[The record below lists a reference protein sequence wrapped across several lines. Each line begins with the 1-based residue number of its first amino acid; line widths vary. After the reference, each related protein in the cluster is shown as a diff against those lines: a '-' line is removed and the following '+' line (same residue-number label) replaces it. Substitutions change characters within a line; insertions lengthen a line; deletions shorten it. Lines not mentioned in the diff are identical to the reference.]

1 MLRLWDFK
9 IVIRR
14 GSKVAVFLQ
23 IAHAVIDEIKRGRL
37 SPGTALPGSR
47 ELAES
52 LEINRKTVIQAYAE
66 LEAQGWVTSEKTRG
80 TFVSARLPEV
90 AQSAK
95 ESRAQGRIPERPDF
109 RLVGSAPNIPLILP
123 EKNMLVFDDGAP
135 DTRQIPVDAL
145 ARAYRNALS
154 DRAGRSGRGRLG
166 YGDPRGTEGL
176 RTAISGMLN
185 MDRGLT
191 TTPDNICLT
200 RGSQMAIYLA
210 ARILAGP
217 GDTVVMEELSYPPAR
232 EAFRFAGAEVVPVAL
247 DAQGMRVDELE
258 KICRKKRVRAVYVT
272 PHHQF
277 PTTVLMKPERR
288 MRLLAL
294 AAQFGFAIVEDD
306 YDHEFHFVHQPMLP
320 LASADMSGQ
329 VVYIGSLSKILS
341 PSLRLGY
348 LVGPKSFIDRAA
360 SEIMMID
367 RQGDPATEGAVNELI
382 DSGEL
387 HRHTRKVMKL
397 YGERREHFAGLLRS
411 LFGRR
416 IEFTVPDGGLAFWVQ
431 FKDTDLDLLAAS
443 GLKHGIALLPA
454 RAFTTAP
461 RPVQAARLGFASLD
475 MAELKKATQ
484 RLRAALDD
492 GSP

>member
-1 MLRLWDFK
+1 MLRPWDFK

-14 GSKVAVFLQ
+14 NTKAAVFLQ
-23 IAHAVIDEIKRGRL
+23 IAHALIDEIKRGRL
-37 SPGTALPGSR
+37 AAGAALPGSR

-52 LEINRKTVIQAYAE
+52 LDINRKTVIQAYAE

-80 TFVSARLPEV
+80 TFVSAHLPEV
-90 AQSAK
+90 ERNDK
-95 ESRAQGRIPERPDF
+95 VPRRGGRIPERPDF
-109 RLVGSAPNIPLILP
+109 RLVGTVPNIPLILP
-123 EKNMLVFDDGAP
+123 EKNMQVFDDGAP

-154 DRAGRSGRGRLG
+154 QRIGRGRLG
-166 YGDPRGTEGL
+166 YGDPRGTVEL
-176 RTAISGMLN
+176 RTAISAMLN

-217 GDTVVMEELSYPPAR
+217 GDAVVMEELSYPPAR
-232 EAFRFAGAEVVPVAL
+232 EAFRFAGAEVVAVPL

-277 PTTVLMKPERR
+277 PTTVLMKPDRR
-288 MRLLAL
+288 LRLLAL
-294 AAQFGFAIVEDD
+294 AAQFGFAVVEDD

-320 LASADMSGQ
+320 LASADMSGK

-367 RQGDPATEGAVNELI
+367 RQGDPATEGAVSELI

-397 YGERREHFAGLLRS
+397 YGERREFFAGLLKS
-411 LFGRR
+411 LFGNR
-416 IEFTVPDGGLAFWVQ
+416 IEFTVPDGGLAFWVN
-431 FKDTDLDLLAAS
+431 FRDTDLDRLAAAAAR
-443 GLKHGIALLPA
+443 HGVTILPA
-454 RAFTTAP
+454 SAFITTP
-461 RPVQAARLGFASLD
+461 RPVHAARLGFASMDLP
-475 MAELKKATQ
+475 ELKKATQ

-492 GSP
+492 PKT

>member
-1 MLRLWDFK
+1 MLRPWEFK
-9 IVIRR
+9 IVIHRN
-14 GSKVAVFLQ
+14 SKAAVFLQ
-23 IAHAVIDEIKRGRL
+23 IAHSLIDEIKRGRL
-37 SPGTALPGSR
+37 SPGAALPGSR
-47 ELAES
+47 ELAQS
-52 LEINRKTVIQAYAE
+52 LDINRKTVIQAYAE

-80 TFVSARLPEV
+80 TFVSAHLPEIGTGDRE
-90 AQSAK
+90 ARRKA
-95 ESRAQGRIPERPDF
+95 RIPERPDF
-109 RLVGSAPNIPLILP
+109 RLVGSAPNIPLLLP

-145 ARAYRNALS
+145 ARAYRNAL
-154 DRAGRSGRGRLG
+154 GRRMGRGRLG
-166 YGDPRGTEGL
+166 YGDPRGSVEL
-176 RTAISGMLN
+176 RAAISNMLN
-185 MDRGLT
+185 MERGLT

-210 ARILAGP
+210 ARILAGA
-217 GDTVVMEELSYPPAR
+217 GDAVVMEELSYPPAR

-277 PTTVLMKPERR
+277 PTTVLMKPDRR

-306 YDHEFHFVHQPMLP
+306 YDHEFHFAHQPMLP
-320 LASADMSGQ
+320 LASADMSGK

-367 RQGDPATEGAVNELI
+367 RQGDPATEGAVSELI

-397 YGERREHFAGLLRS
+397 YGERRDYFAGLLKS
-411 LFGRR
+411 LFAGG
-416 IEFTVPDGGLAFWVQ
+416 IDFTVPDGGLAFWVE
-431 FKDTDLDLLAAS
+431 FKDTDLDRLAAAA
-443 GLKHGIALLPA
+443 LQHGVAILPA
-454 RAFTTAP
+454 SAFITTP
-461 RPVQAARLGFASLD
+461 RPVHAARLGFASMD
-475 MAELKKATQ
+475 QMELKKATQ
-484 RLRAALDD
+484 RLYAAF
-492 GSP
+492 SQ

>member
-1 MLRLWDFK
+1 MLRPWDFK

-14 GSKVAVFLQ
+14 NSKAAVFLQ
-23 IAHAVIDEIKRGRL
+23 IAHALIDEIKRGRL
-37 SPGTALPGSR
+37 APGTALPGSR

-66 LEAQGWVTSEKTRG
+66 MEAQGWVTSEKTRG
-80 TFVSARLPEV
+80 TFVSAHLPEI

-95 ESRAQGRIPERPDF
+95 ESRRGRIPERPDF
-109 RLVGSAPNIPLILP
+109 RLVGAAPNIPLILP

-135 DTRQIPVDAL
+135 DTRLIPVDAL
-145 ARAYRNALS
+145 ARAYRNAL
-154 DRAGRSGRGRLG
+154 GRRIGRGKLG
-166 YGDPRGTEGL
+166 YGDPRGTEEL
-176 RTAISGMLN
+176 RIALSNMLN
-185 MDRGLT
+185 IDRGLT

-210 ARILAGP
+210 ARILAGA

-232 EAFRFAGAEVVPVAL
+232 EAFRFAGAEVVPVPR
-247 DAQGMRVDELE
+247 DAIGMRVDDLE

-277 PTTVLMKPERR
+277 PTTVLMKPDRR
-288 MRLLAL
+288 MRLLSL

-320 LASADMSGQ
+320 LASADMSGK

-367 RQGDPATEGAVNELI
+367 RQGDPATEGAVTELI

-397 YGERREHFAGLLRS
+397 YGERREHFAGLLKS
-411 LFGRR
+411 LFGRH
-416 IEFTVPDGGLAFWVQ
+416 IEFTLPDGGLAFWVH
-431 FKDTDLDLLAAS
+431 FRDTDLDLLAAA
-443 GLKHGIALLPA
+443 GMRHGIAILPA
-454 RAFTTAP
+454 RAFTTTP
-461 RPVQAARLGFASLD
+461 RPVHAARLGFASLD
-475 MAELKKATQ
+475 LIELKRATQ
-484 RLRAALDD
+484 RLRAALD
-492 GSP
+492 GG